1 MFRDRV
7 DAGRQLA
14 KELVHYANREDVL
27 ILGIPRGGVPV
38 ASEVAQALCAP
49 LDIMLVRKLG
59 TPGQEELAMGAIASG
74 GIRILNQQLVAEL
87 GITDEQVADAIA
99 TQEAELERRERLFRG
114 SRPSISVKGKI
125 VILVDDGIATGSSM
139 LAAVDALRKLEPKK
153 IVVAVPVAPAHAN
166 EQIKRVADEFVCV
179 DQPEWFFGIG
189 QFYENFS
196 QTEDSEVHAL
206 LEGAAEAFVAAGKSE
221 KKSPI

>member
-1 MFRDRV
+1 MFHDRV

-38 ASEVAQALCAP
+38 AFEVAQALRAP
-49 LDIMLVRKLG
+49 LDIVLVRKVG

-74 GIRILNQQLVAEL
+74 GVCNLNQQLIAEL
-87 GITDEQVADAIA
+87 RIGDEQVAEAIA
-99 TQEAELERRERLFRG
+99 TQEAELERRERLYRG

-125 VILVDDGIATGSSM
+125 VILVDDGIATGSSI

-153 IVVAVPVAPAHAN
+153 IVVAVPVAPAHSD
-166 EQIKRVADEFVCV
+166 EQMSRVVDEFVCV
-179 DQPEWFFGIG
+179 DKPEWFFGIG

-196 QTEDSEVHAL
+196 QTEDSEVSAL
-206 LEGAAEAFVAAGKSE
+206 LEGAAGFLVAGGKSGRT
-221 KKSPI
+221 SAP